1 MPDTVETYDTVI
13 LPEAKDDMR
22 EIALYITRQFSAP
35 DTALELI
42 DDIQDTVNSLRE
54 NPYRILPVPEQ
65 PWHDRGVRRT
75 LVKNYYV
82 YFIIRE
88 ERKTVEVTAI
98 IYAGRDQAKQM
109 TERLM

>member
-1 MPDTVETYDTVI
+1 MPDTVEKYDTVI
-13 LPEAKDDMR
+13 LPEAEKDIR
-22 EIALYITRQFSAP
+22 GIALYITRQFSAP

-42 DDIQDTVNSLRE
+42 NDIQDTVNSLRE

-88 ERKTVEVTAI
+88 DRKSVEAI
-98 IYAGRDQAKQM
+98 AVIYAGRDQTRQM
-109 TERLM
+109 AERLM

>member
-42 DDIQDTVNSLRE
+42 DDIQDTVQFSE
-54 NPYRILPVPEQ
+54 NPYRVFPFYEQ

-82 YFIIRE
+82 YFIIGKSVRLS
-88 ERKTVEVTAI
+88 VTAV

-109 TERLM
+109 AERLM